1 MNFFYGILSF
11 CCLALIPPNFAKFTS
26 INPPLVNEEFAVP
39 SADQNKEASKL
50 YKKVL
55 DQIGGNGKDES
66 IVIMIGDLIEQ
77 DNVIG
82 AVLDNKTD
90 QAQQI
95 KPFLMEQ
102 YNLLKSVA
110 SRDKTM
116 APSLQN
122 LRNAIGTMK
131 NAIFEGKTIANSKFN
146 ELKTVLQQSLLSLAD
161 RMQIPQNEIIQEKGE
176 KFRQEK
182 LLMELAKSWAEYKRQ
197 NGKKSHEKGK
207 NNEKDRKN
215 EKRIVQ
221 LLYNLLND
229 GTNGLASAD
238 LKSGAKNRQRRRKGR
253 GIITERHIVIFCVI
267 GIIICIFNISL
278 FCYCQC
284 CDHRSAADDIEAS
297 NSQTTEETDHQVI
310 TVQPV
315 NGPRPLIGQHEP
327 HRTGGPSAAEVPVF
341 EDPLGNAEDKKGKKI
356 SEKATVENETEE
368 NGYEK
373 GCSCPPYYGPI
384 YKVK

>member
-11 CCLALIPPNFAKFTS
+11 CCCLALIPPNIAKFTS
-26 INPPLVNEEFAVP
+26 INPPLINEEFAVP
-39 SADQNKEASKL
+39 ADQNIGASKL
-50 YKKVL
+50 YKKVV
-55 DQIGGNGKDES
+55 DQIGGNSKDDG
-66 IVIMIGDLIEQ
+66 IVIMIGDLIEH

-90 QAQQI
+90 QI
-95 KPFLMEQ
+95 KPFLMDQ
-102 YNLLKSVA
+102 YNLLKSMA
-110 SRDKTM
+110 SRDKTV
-116 APSLQN
+116 PLSLKS

-131 NAIFEGKTIANSKFN
+131 NTIFDGKAITNSKFN

-161 RMQIPQNEIIQEKGE
+161 RMQIPQNEIMQEKSK
-176 KFRQEK
+176 KFGQEK

-197 NGKKSHEKGK
+197 NGQK
-207 NNEKDRKN
+207 
-215 EKRIVQ
+215 
-221 LLYNLLND
+221 Y
-229 GTNGLASAD
+229 
-238 LKSGAKNRQRRRKGR
+238 RQRRRKGR
-253 GIITERHIVIFCVI
+253 GIITQKHIVIFCVI

-284 CDHRSAADDIEAS
+284 CDHRSAADDIEAT
-297 NSQTTEETDHQVI
+297 NSQTTDETDHQVI

-327 HRTGGPSAAEVPVF
+327 QRNFGPSAEVPVF
-341 EDPLGNAEDKKGKKI
+341 EDPLGNADNKKGKKN
-356 SEKATVENETEE
+356 SEKAAAENEIEE
-368 NGYEK
+368 NGNEK

>member
-11 CCLALIPPNFAKFTS
+11 CCCLALIPPNIAKFTS
-26 INPPLVNEEFAVP
+26 INPPLINEEFAVP
-39 SADQNKEASKL
+39 ADQNIGASKL
-50 YKKVL
+50 YKKVV
-55 DQIGGNGKDES
+55 DQIGGNSKDDG
-66 IVIMIGDLIEQ
+66 IVIMIGDLIEH

-90 QAQQI
+90 QI
-95 KPFLMEQ
+95 KPFLMDQ
-102 YNLLKSVA
+102 YNLLKSMA
-110 SRDKTM
+110 SRDKTV
-116 APSLQN
+116 PLSLKS

-131 NAIFEGKTIANSKFN
+131 NTIFDGKAITNSKFN

-161 RMQIPQNEIIQEKGE
+161 RMQIPQNEIMQEKSK
-176 KFRQEK
+176 KFGQEK

-197 NGKKSHEKGK
+197 NGQKSRGK
-207 NNEKDRKN
+207 SQNNENDGQNK
-215 EKRIVQ
+215 KRILQ

-229 GTNGLASAD
+229 GTNGLSSAD

-253 GIITERHIVIFCVI
+253 GIITQKHIVIFCVI

-284 CDHRSAADDIEAS
+284 CDHRSAADDIEAT
-297 NSQTTEETDHQVI
+297 NSQTTDETDHQVI

-327 HRTGGPSAAEVPVF
+327 QRNGGPSAEVPVF
-341 EDPLGNAEDKKGKKI
+341 EDPLGNAENKKGKKN
-356 SEKATVENETEE
+356 SEKAAAKNEMEE
-368 NGYEK
+368 NGNEK